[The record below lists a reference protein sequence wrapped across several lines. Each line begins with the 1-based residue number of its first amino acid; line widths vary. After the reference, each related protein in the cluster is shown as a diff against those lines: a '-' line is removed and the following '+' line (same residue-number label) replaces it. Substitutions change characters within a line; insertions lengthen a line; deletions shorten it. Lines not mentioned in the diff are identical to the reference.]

1 MYGNGRYEIEVWN
14 KSGVLLGNI
23 RHLASSLKYTK
34 QRNQAETVEFTMD
47 LARYEDYLGLN
58 GTDPFDFMDVL
69 TTDIRVKRDGKYI
82 VGANVIKFGYSPTNA
97 SVNMTVSCT
106 GYLNFFKTQ
115 YIDISYNDQYQ
126 GDILWGVIN
135 QSQLKDNADYGITR
149 GSYTSEGKRRD
160 RNETRKNVKDFMI
173 RMTNVIAGPDFEFT
187 PDKKFNSYD
196 AIGSYRPDI
205 RLVYPRNVDSFSF
218 ERSGDSLYN
227 YVYALGS
234 GNGDDAIQTSSEDA
248 YSQVDRYR
256 REVIATFNS
265 VERGDTLQ
273 ENSDGVLDLSK
284 DVREL
289 PKITL
294 HDGVLDLNDISIGDT
309 IYLELQR
316 FKSLKHIKG
325 FYRIEKIEVT
335 VDDNDAETV
344 SLTFDDLNIDDI
356 IQTQED

>member
-1 MYGNGRYEIEVWN
+1 MSKN
-14 KSGVLLGNI
+14 
-23 RHLASSLKYTK
+23 
-34 QRNQAETVEFTMD
+34 
-47 LARYEDYLGLN
+47 
-58 GTDPFDFMDVL
+58 
-69 TTDIRVKRDGKYI
+69 
-82 VGANVIKFGYSPTNA
+82 
-97 SVNMTVSCT
+97 
-106 GYLNFFKTQ
+106 
-115 YIDISYNDQYQ
+115 
-126 GDILWGVIN
+126 
-135 QSQLKDNADYGITR
+135 
-149 GSYTSEGKRRD
+149 RD
-160 RNETRKNVKDFMI
+160 RNEARKNVKDFMI

-227 YVYALGS
+227 YIYALGS
-234 GNGDDAIQTSSEDA
+234 GNGDDGIQTYSEDA
-248 YSQVDRYR
+248 YSQVERYR
-256 REVIATFNS
+256 RETIATFNS

-294 HDGVLDLNDISIGDT
+294 HDGVIDLNDVSIGDT

-356 IQTQED
+356 IQKQEE